1 MLKTRYWLILLAVCF
16 LLGAGVGSYITYQHF
31 PRTIEK
37 RVDIEKPVVKE
48 VVKVETE
55 TQIQYVARAIDPVTG
70 QKENTDLEANIN
82 QPKIGVKV
90 NGKDHEFGL
99 LQGETQKFENGKIVM
114 NQDSTIKFEV
124 EVPTVHQKWRVG
136 AYADWTVGDNHP
148 SAGARVNR
156 QFKHWDGDV
165 YINQDKDVKGQ
176 ITVWF

>member
-1 MLKTRYWLILLAVCF
+1 MVVFVFGFA
-16 LLGAGVGSYITYQHF
+16 LGGYATYQLF
-31 PRTIEK
+31 PKVLEHT
-37 RVDIEKPVVKE
+37 VVVEKPIIRE
-48 VVKVETE
+48 VVRAETK
-55 TQIQYVARAIDPVTG
+55 TQFQYVAKNIDPATG
-70 QKENTDLEANIN
+70 QKENIDLEANIN

-148 SAGARVNR
+148 NAGARVNR